1 MLRDAFLPLLFDHSR
16 APVFRAVEHPGVR
29 YSSARWSPEPLG
41 RLVAALREGGEALR
55 QIPPEDLLAAWSDT
69 VATFLRQGSLERRAL
84 DPPLAK
90 LCGLSREGLRAGLE
104 AVLGGVRREPAAA
117 LIARARPVPAA
128 SADAPV
134 LVVLASNL
142 PGLAVQPLLP
152 VLAAGRPVLL
162 KSASAEPLFAP
173 AFLSALVRREPRLG
187 AAVAAATWE
196 GGDEELEAPVLAG
209 VETVLAYGGREAL
222 DALERR
228 APGKVIGYGPKLSLG
243 VIGADVEPRRA
254 AEGLARDIALFDQ
267 RGCLSIVA
275 VYTAGDGET
284 LGRAIAEELLGLARR
299 MPPGPL
305 PRPALVAVQHLR
317 LEAQMRGLWHSSLA
331 PREGTVVVDPT
342 LELRP
347 SPGLRTVRIHPLAD
361 LSRLPFLLRSWKGR
375 LQGAA
380 LAGEAAWALEPELR
394 ELGISRFAPPGELQS
409 PDASWHN
416 GGIDPLQALEGLTS
430 PLPPSPDR

>member
-1 MLRDAFLPLLFDHSR
+1 MLRDTFLPLSFDRSR

-29 YSSARWSPEPLG
+29 YSSARWSAEPLG
-41 RLVAALREGGEALR
+41 RLVAALREGAEALR
-55 QIPPEDLLAAWSDT
+55 QIPAEDVLAAWGDT

-117 LIARARPVPAA
+117 LFARARPAPAA
-128 SADAPV
+128 SGAGPV
-134 LVVLASNL
+134 LAVLASNL

-152 VLAAGRPVLL
+152 ALALGRPVLL
-162 KSASAEPLFAP
+162 KSPSSEPLFAP

-196 GGDEELEAPVLAG
+196 GGDEDLEAPVLAG

-222 DALERR
+222 DDLERR
-228 APGKVIGYGPKLSLG
+228 APGKVTGYGPKTSLA
-243 VIGADVEPRRA
+243 VIGADVEPRQA

-267 RGCLSIVA
+267 RGCLSVAA

-284 LGRAIAEELLGLARR
+284 LGLAIAEELLGLARR
-299 MPPGPL
+299 LPPGPL
-305 PRPALVAVQHLR
+305 PRQALVAVQHLR
-317 LEAQMRGLWHSSLA
+317 LEAEMRGFWHSSLA
-331 PREGTVVVDPT
+331 PREGTVVVDPN
-342 LELRP
+342 LELRL
-347 SPGLRTVRIHPLAD
+347 SPGLRTVRVHPLAD
-361 LSRLPFLLRSWKGR
+361 LSRLPGLLRGWKGR

-380 LAGEAAWALEPELR
+380 LAGEAAWSLEPELR
-394 ELGISRFAPPGELQS
+394 ELGVSRFASPGELQS

-416 GGIDPLQALEGLTS
+416 GGIDPLEALTS
-430 PLPPSPDR
+430 PSPPSTGR